1 MAWSEMSYNR
11 DYSRNKE
18 IMKEDGIIVC
28 ELGTDVKF
36 ELPVAGLEIIKEK
49 DYFDAF
55 LFEREDEFKIV
66 ENYGL
71 FEDFSISNC
80 YGVED
85 VYNDVDNWN

>member
-18 IMKEDGIIVC
+18 IVR
-28 ELGTDVKF
+28 
-36 ELPVAGLEIIKEK
+36 EK

-55 LFEREDEFKIV
+55 LFEREDEFSMV

-71 FEDFSISNC
+71 CEDFSISNC